1 MNRTFRA
8 ITLAA
13 GAALVLALAIACGDD
28 SDTDTDPG
36 LSRADVEG
44 IVRSEMAS
52 ASETALTHE
61 EVAEIAQAAVAMSD
75 ADSLTATDVEAI
87 ARESMSDMAAM
98 TPGDGGLTR
107 ADVEAIVQA
116 AVAEIPPPV
125 PSAPGLSSAD
135 VERIVRAAIADIPQ
149 PPQPEPGLS
158 AADVEKI
165 ARAAMPV
172 MPPPLPPEP
181 SLSRAEIT
189 HLAHV
194 VSATPRSDPAKFTQ
208 FFVSGAI
215 ARYEAEGQEAT
226 LDYYNSPDSADG
238 RWAILVIDED
248 NSIIASANPD
258 ELGNDIS
265 EYTDTNDYN
274 FGADIVTADE
284 SGKWV
289 SCVCGH
295 PRTGEPESNHYWAR
309 RHDGLVFASRWFSGM
324 PEYTQLK
331 VNNALAMY
339 EARGLEATLDYYNS
353 AESVDGY
360 WYVFVIDQE
369 GELIGHYDPEVVGEN
384 LNGPIGT
391 DVNGYD
397 FGADMLT
404 ADEDGKWISYVFNN
418 PAKEQ
423 IESKHSWVVRYD
435 DLIFGSGWY
444 TDPASYTKFIVDK
457 AIALYE
463 SEGLEAAIEYYN
475 DPENIDGQ
483 WYVGILDGDGV
494 SLSHYDPAVR
504 GQNVATGPI
513 GTDVTGYDFGS
524 ELLTAGESGKWV
536 SYVYGN
542 PATGELGSKHS
553 WLIRRDGLLFGSGW
567 YTDPASYTKFFV
579 DEAIGLYEA
588 EGLEAALDH
597 YNTED
602 SLDGR
607 WYAFIL
613 DEDGVIIGHY
623 DPEVVGQNITGP
635 IGTDVTGHEF
645 GSEFVSAD
653 ESGKWVSYVFT
664 DPVTGKPASKHS
676 WLVRRDG
683 LLFGSGWYT
692 DPASYTQ
699 HVVNEAIERYE
710 SEGLDATVAYY
721 SDPDNVDGQWYGVIM
736 DSDGTLLAHY
746 NEKIVGQSGLGP
758 AGTDVTGYDFAA
770 DMLKATKEGLWVE
783 FVFRHPVTGKQEGKR
798 SWVVRH
804 DGLFFTSG
812 WYTAAPD
819 GDADPGAFAKW
830 FVNQALGY
838 YAENG
843 REVTL
848 AYYNMAESMDGDW
861 YVFVLEDRD
870 GALYTIAHASR
881 PELVGTTRDRIDA
894 SGFNYGEAFAAVTES
909 GGGEWISYL
918 FTHPTTREDAPKHT
932 WVERRGDLLFGA
944 GWYEK

>member
-1 MNRTFRA
+1 MNRTFKI

-13 GAALVLALAIACGDD
+13 VAALVLALAIACGDS
-28 SDTDTDPG
+28 SDTDTDPPG

-44 IVRSEMAS
+44 IVRSEMAG
-52 ASETALTHE
+52 ASESALTRE
-61 EVAEIAQAAVAMSD
+61 EAAEIAQAAVAMAA
-75 ADSLTATDVEAI
+75 ADSLTASDVEAI
-87 ARESMSDMAAM
+87 ARESMNDMAAM

-107 ADVEAIVQA
+107 ADVEAMIQA

-125 PSAPGLSSAD
+125 PSVPGLTTAD
-135 VERIVRAAIADIPQ
+135 VDRIVRAAIADIPQ
-149 PPQPEPGLS
+149 PEPGLS
-158 AADVEKI
+158 AAEVEKI
-165 ARAAMPV
+165 ARAAA
-172 MPPPLPPEP
+172 PPPIPAEP
-181 SLSRAEIT
+181 GLSRAEIT

-215 ARYEAEGQEAT
+215 ARYEAEGLEAT

-248 NSIIASANPD
+248 DSIIASVNPD
-258 ELGNDIS
+258 EVGNDIS

-284 SGKWV
+284 SGKWI

-295 PRTGEPESNHYWAR
+295 PRTGELESNHYWAR
-309 RHDGLVFASRWFSGM
+309 RHGELLFASRWFSGM

-331 VNNALAMY
+331 VDNALAMY
-339 EARGLEATLDYYNS
+339 EARGLEATMDYYNS

-360 WYVFVIDQE
+360 WYVFIIDRE
-369 GELIGHYDPEVVGEN
+369 GEVVGHHDPDIVGLN
-384 LNGPIGT
+384 VNGPIGT

-397 FGADMLT
+397 FGADMLA
-404 ADEDGKWISYVFNN
+404 ADEDGKWVSYVFNN
-418 PAKEQ
+418 PAKEV

-463 SEGLEAAIEYYN
+463 AEGLEVAIEHYN
-475 DPENIDGQ
+475 DPANIDGQ

-494 SLSHYDPAVR
+494 SLAHYDPAVR
-504 GQNVATGPI
+504 GQNIATGPV

-536 SYVYGN
+536 SYVYNN
-542 PATGELGSKHS
+542 PATDELASKHS
-553 WLIRRDGLLFGSGW
+553 WLVRHDGLLFGSGW

-579 DEAIGLYEA
+579 DEAIALYEA
-588 EGLEAALDH
+588 EGLEAAVEY
-597 YNTED
+597 YNTRD

-613 DEDGVIIGHY
+613 DEDGDLIGHY
-623 DPEVVGQNITGP
+623 NPEVVGQNIEGP
-635 IGTDVTGHEF
+635 LGTDVTGYEF
-645 GSEFVSAD
+645 GSEFVTAG
-653 ESGKWVSYVFT
+653 ENGKWVSYVYT
-664 DPVTGKPASKHS
+664 DPLTGEPASKHS

-699 HVVNEAIERYE
+699 YF
-710 SEGLDATVAYY
+710 
-721 SDPDNVDGQWYGVIM
+721 
-736 DSDGTLLAHY
+736 
-746 NEKIVGQSGLGP
+746 VGQ
-758 AGTDVTGYDFAA
+758 
-770 DMLKATKEGLWVE
+770 
-783 FVFRHPVTGKQEGKR
+783 
-798 SWVVRH
+798 
-804 DGLFFTSG
+804 
-812 WYTAAPD
+812 
-819 GDADPGAFAKW
+819 
-830 FVNQALGY
+830 ALEY
-838 YAENG
+838 YETNG
-843 REVTL
+843 REATL
-848 AYYNMAESMDGDW
+848 AYYNTAGSMDGLW

-870 GALYTIAHASR
+870 GALYTVAHPSR
-881 PELVGTTRDRIDA
+881 PELVGTTRERIDA
-894 SGFNYGEAFAAVTES
+894 NGFNYGEAFAAVTES
-909 GGGEWISYL
+909 GGEWISYL

-932 WVERRGDLLFGA
+932 WVERRGDLLFSA